1 MYKGKID
8 KLINEINK
16 IARLKRI
23 SYKLENIYEEYD
35 EYIEDYYFMEWL
47 RISQDGIT
55 QIEELNNMLEL
66 FEQILEEIEI
76 AIYNAEDKVDI
87 ICNSILVYNKNEL
100 GNYINDFELYNDNYI
115 KDTIMNF
122 VENNMYEIDE
132 DYLFLE
138 LEKLLEGGIGQYE
151 QNWLQKDRVLFI

>member
-1 MYKGKID
+1 MYKGKTD

-47 RISQDGIT
+47 IMSQDGIT
-55 QIEELNNMLEL
+55 QIEEINNMIEL

-87 ICNSILVYNKNEL
+87 ICNSILAYNKTEL
-100 GNYINDFELYNDNYI
+100 RNYISDFELYNNKYI

-122 VENNMYEIDE
+122 IENNMYEIDE

-138 LEKLLEGGIGQYE
+138 LEKILEGGVGQYE

>member
-1 MYKGKID
+1 MYKGKFN

-35 EYIEDYYFMEWL
+35 EYYYFMEWL
-47 RISQDGIT
+47 RMSQDGIT
-55 QIEELNNMLEL
+55 QIEEINNMIEL

-87 ICNSILVYNKNEL
+87 ICNSVLAYNKNEL
-100 GNYINDFELYNDNYI
+100 GNYISDFELYNNKYI
-115 KDTIMNF
+115 KDIMMNF
-122 VENNMYEIDE
+122 IENNMYEIDG

-151 QNWLQKDRVLFI
+151 

>member
-35 EYIEDYYFMEWL
+35 EYYYFMEWL
-47 RISQDGIT
+47 RMSQDGIT
-55 QIEELNNMLEL
+55 QIEEINNMLEL

-87 ICNSILVYNKNEL
+87 ICNSVLAYNKNEL
-100 GNYINDFELYNDNYI
+100 GNYISDFELYNNKYI
-115 KDTIMNF
+115 KDTMMNF
-122 VENNMYEIDE
+122 IENNMYEIDG

-151 QNWLQKDRVLFI
+151 QN

>member
-1 MYKGKID
+1 MYKGKIY

-35 EYIEDYYFMEWL
+35 EYIEDYYFMEWF

-55 QIEELNNMLEL
+55 QIEEINNMIEL

-87 ICNSILVYNKNEL
+87 ICNSILAYNKNEL
-100 GNYINDFELYNDNYI
+100 GNYISDFELYNNKYI

-122 VENNMYEIDE
+122 IENNMYEIDE

-138 LEKLLEGGIGQYE
+138 LEKLLEGGVGQNE
-151 QNWLQKDRVLFI
+151 KN